1 MQERS
6 TANSVHGRF
15 ASALVLSLLFMASS
29 WVTAVSDLELVD
41 GTKFNSSSDVQM
53 NLYTMYIA
61 SQNSS
66 AGGDGFI
73 TTQVPESGG
82 QESMSALSNSVEFRT
97 SPMLSSLEV
106 AGRPNHGS
114 GSGSYYLPIGIFL
127 RSTGP
132 DTATVDWTITLKASG
147 SQVGSASWSSEAC
160 NPGLTQSC
168 SFDHETF
175 EIDIGS
181 GETFTIDKDERL
193 ELIIDAD
200 MSGCEGGGGSPWGG
214 GTSCEAEVAW
224 NEIDG
229 DERFSTIEIE
239 ANAIANSLVLLQ
251 REGAELAE
259 GPELDWYPN
268 DILSERVMQ
277 FSFDVKSS
285 FGRYDVDSVRLL
297 MRDPNGAYRIDH
309 VIDEDDEDIEDT
321 SQGIFGEYLWSYP
334 SGIPSGEYTVELEV
348 SDIQG
353 NSVIVEHEPVI
364 MEQWGVALKH
374 RNDRSTEYI
383 APEQTTAVPL
393 QMVHRGDSTKSMD
406 VDLEVLTNFPSS
418 WLIEFDSPGGYT
430 LNSGGDL
437 LNPILTLTA
446 PEDLTG
452 APSSID
458 IRAVAEAEVD
468 GVLQVVH
475 QDTLQID
482 LEKMDVFQPPQ
493 VSIWSE
499 DHEIAVA
506 NSSRPDDFDAS
517 ANSYVDYN
525 QFTPFLM
532 EIFNTGFDADEFKI
546 DVLQRAKAII
556 QVYDNDTGERIL
568 EDDGDGTYHTAL
580 LDRHQTQTLR
590 ILVKPSSDRLDPD
603 IGTIE
608 LEVVSTGQS
617 NLSSTIDFTIQR
629 TFGIR
634 AEVSYDCDGSPLGH
648 IEVSLC
654 SPGTGNSEVTLRAKI
669 TNTMSSGESATWW
682 RIQNPASLEENTE
695 RNAAYGQ
702 WQFRIEDDSGNAV
715 PRVSLAPGDQIEV
728 FVTVTLTSQVEF
740 GNHTVY
746 LRIVEDTPD
755 ADPRYFD
762 LPMIFEIDSDDPKL
776 EIVQVS
782 PNRLLS
788 PGDTVEIQMKVKNLG
803 NSPLTILLEAES
815 ESSGWSV
822 EIDGPSNS
830 VLIILDPFD
839 EVTFVLEVSVP
850 ASSNNG
856 DTSTIEVSATPFDTD
871 QSWPDE
877 STAKASVVMT
887 VGIDSLVERLVNEF
901 TYPRISTY
909 VVGIIAFMLLIAGT
923 QSALNRRRWKSHMA
937 YLEAISDD
945 SEEDIEDQDDI
956 PAPVLTIEEP
966 EVEDIAYD
974 DDDIELV

>member
-877 STAKASVVMT
+877 STAKTSVVMT

>member
-1 MQERS
+1 M
-6 TANSVHGRF
+6 
-15 ASALVLSLLFMASS
+15 
-29 WVTAVSDLELVD
+29 
-41 GTKFNSSSDVQM
+41 
-53 NLYTMYIA
+53 
-61 SQNSS
+61 
-66 AGGDGFI
+66 
-73 TTQVPESGG
+73 
-82 QESMSALSNSVEFRT
+82 
-97 SPMLSSLEV
+97 
-106 AGRPNHGS
+106 
-114 GSGSYYLPIGIFL
+114 
-127 RSTGP
+127 
-132 DTATVDWTITLKASG
+132 
-147 SQVGSASWSSEAC
+147 
-160 NPGLTQSC
+160 
-168 SFDHETF
+168 
-175 EIDIGS
+175 
-181 GETFTIDKDERL
+181 
-193 ELIIDAD
+193 
-200 MSGCEGGGGSPWGG
+200 
-214 GTSCEAEVAW
+214 
-224 NEIDG
+224 
-229 DERFSTIEIE
+229 
-239 ANAIANSLVLLQ
+239 
-251 REGAELAE
+251 
-259 GPELDWYPN
+259 
-268 DILSERVMQ
+268 
-277 FSFDVKSS
+277 
-285 FGRYDVDSVRLL
+285 
-297 MRDPNGAYRIDH
+297 
-309 VIDEDDEDIEDT
+309 
-321 SQGIFGEYLWSYP
+321 
-334 SGIPSGEYTVELEV
+334 
-348 SDIQG
+348 
-353 NSVIVEHEPVI
+353 
-364 MEQWGVALKH
+364 
-374 RNDRSTEYI
+374 
-383 APEQTTAVPL
+383 
-393 QMVHRGDSTKSMD
+393 
-406 VDLEVLTNFPSS
+406 
-418 WLIEFDSPGGYT
+418 
-430 LNSGGDL
+430 
-437 LNPILTLTA
+437 TLTA

-762 LPMIFEIDSDDPKL
+762 LPMIFEIDSDDPNL

-877 STAKASVVMT
+877 STAKTSVVMT